1 MFSGFNTMEKLRNDF
16 EMLNKK
22 ISSNSS
28 QADIEELTNIL
39 RDLRNLCASN
49 LNVRQTLFD
58 LVIELKS
65 LLYLFEIL
73 LKQNQSYYSM
83 LCVKIGLQVVGN
95 TVVQNDIHCVE
106 HVWNICHPFLL

>member
-1 MFSGFNTMEKLRNDF
+1 MEKLRNDF